1 LARVGLAITPR
12 QRQRRFLWREIR
24 RVAEDDLREVADS
37 IAAQEAREDDAYYEA
52 VALHRDA
59 EEKLAVAKTLDDLF
73 VVAVADAAYGGSI
86 GLFDW
91 LDDLLDPTDLL

>member
-1 LARVGLAITPR
+1 MTYARSPTR
-12 QRQRRFLWREIR
+12 
-24 RVAEDDLREVADS
+24 S
-37 IAAQEAREDDAYYEA
+37 
-52 VALHRDA
+52 
-59 EEKLAVAKTLDDLF
+59 LAVAKTLDDLF